1 MATLWGTP
9 ASRLLNRI
17 VTAAPAG
24 TEMRELLNANPLAT
38 RSIVTGTG
46 TAVVG
51 AVGAGV
57 PVLVMVRG
65 VVIPVVVTCIVVG
78 RGEITVGGTL
88 LVVAVGVT
96 VDVTGPVDVH
106 PAMRAKTAIRANIK
120 RIIVGWFMSRF
131 IVRKKY

>member
-24 TEMRELLNANPLAT
+24 TEMRELLNANPLAV

-46 TAVVG
+46 TVLVG
-51 AVGAGV
+51 AVVAGV
-57 PVLVMVRG
+57 PVLVTVG
-65 VVIPVVVTCIVVG
+65 GAVVPVVVTCIVVG
-78 RGEITVGGTL
+78 VGVIIVGGTIR
-88 LVVAVGVT
+88 VVAVGVT
-96 VDVTGPVDVH
+96 VGVTGPVDVH
-106 PAMRAKTAIRANIK
+106 PAMRAKTAITANIK
-120 RIIVGWFMSRF
+120 RITVGWFMSRF